1 MDVSFFLIETLFKTV
16 IPILSGK
23 GKNVY
28 TRMIEIYNINEI
40 VSIFILNNMIMNV
53 NSKYHPLTMN
63 ETFRE
68 TINTATTM
76 KWNSYSQFKYK
87 NNNDNDDLS
96 IQ

>member
-23 GKNVY
+23 GMNVY

-40 VSIFILNNMIMNV
+40 VSIFILNNMIMNA
-53 NSKYHPLTMN
+53 NSKYRPLTMN

-68 TINTATTM
+68 TISTATSM
-76 KWNSYSQFKYK
+76 KWNSYSQFKNK
-87 NNNDNDDLS
+87 NNNDYDDLS
-96 IQ
+96 I